1 MIGSDKAKSQEKET
15 GLDYIDNIRLEFVT
29 DDLHCQLDGLES
41 PGRHTPDVSVTVFPQ
56 RFI

>member
-15 GLDYIDNIRLEFVT
+15 GLDYADNIRLEFLM
-29 DDLHCQLDGLES
+29 DSLHCQLDGLES
-41 PGRHTPDVSVTVFPQ
+41 PGRHAPGVSVTVFPG